1 LVFISVVLGASAE
14 ERLKGRVEPCL
25 NGSILPALVNQAD
38 RVNGWNPH
46 GSDTG
51 HAGDDGGDDG
61 DFDGD
66 YDDDNMAK
74 KQRLLLFVKEAW
86 KVRGYDGDLALET
99 SHARPLE
106 EQGNDK
112 QGPRGQGG
120 DDFPGDLA
128 EWMPPDAPR
137 LLRLFG
143 LLILRW
149 RSRGS

>member
-1 LVFISVVLGASAE
+1 
-14 ERLKGRVEPCL
+14 
-25 NGSILPALVNQAD
+25 
-38 RVNGWNPH
+38 VNGWNPH